1 MSKRKENQFLVG
13 FAMETENMVENSR
26 HKLEQKNLDLICA
39 NNLKV
44 DGAGF
49 GEGTNV
55 VTLITKDSEEQLEK
69 ASKDTVASQIL
80 DKVIANIK

>member
-1 MSKRKENQFLVG
+1 MNSQFLVG

-26 HKLEQKNLDLICA
+26 HKMEQKNLDMICA

-44 DGAGF
+44 EGAGF

-55 VTLITKDSEEQLEK
+55 VTLITKDSEEELEK
-69 ASKDTVASQIL
+69 APKDNVASQIIDRIVEKL
-80 DKVIANIK
+80 